1 LRHHY
6 RHPPASRSR
15 HQIGNSA
22 LPPLPPSFN
31 ARSHSLDGLLDSN
44 GGKTDWTTGS
54 SANMTA
60 EGLNNKNINN
70 NHKNNIENRSMTES
84 TNQSDGNVKDAI
96 RNTANRRSKS
106 LDDLLDDDQMI
117 ILEDER
123 EVQSMENILEK
134 AGCEV
139 VASNESIMCSLP
151 PISSEKMCENEV
163 MMVDNSMLIHTE
175 PDDRDV
181 SNNDSGIQCDASSD
195 TPKLLSD
202 NSSLDDD
209 AISNTVSITSST
221 ASDNK
226 KQPGKTFLNKYV
238 KKVKNL
244 MKK

>member
-1 LRHHY
+1 
-6 RHPPASRSR
+6 
-15 HQIGNSA
+15 
-22 LPPLPPSFN
+22 
-31 ARSHSLDGLLDSN
+31 
-44 GGKTDWTTGS
+44 
-54 SANMTA
+54 MTA
-60 EGLNNKNINN
+60 EGLNNNSNN
-70 NHKNNIENRSMTES
+70 KNNENRSMTES
-84 TNQSDGNVKDAI
+84 TNQSDGNVKDTI
-96 RNTANRRSKS
+96 KNTTNRRSKS

-139 VASNESIMCSLP
+139 ASNESLRCSLS
-151 PISSEKMCENEV
+151 PISTEKVCENEV

-181 SNNDSGIQCDASSD
+181 SNNDSGIQCDPSD

-209 AISNTVSITSST
+209 AVSNTISITSST
-221 ASDNK
+221 ASDK
-226 KQPGKTFLNKYV
+226 KPGKTFLNKYV